1 MIMVLLAIK
10 EHKTRGDEV
19 INILE
24 MFGGKNEHEFVG
36 VIVQDAYCVNEKG
49 IIDFVKKGDFIVYT
63 LEELF
68 DKMKGWMFTPV
79 LNTIMLIILI
89 LCVCIY
95 LIINCTG
102 VIKLWN
108 KIRDIK
114 L

>member
-49 IIDFVKKGDFIVYT
+49 IIDFVKKV
-63 LEELF
+63 
-68 DKMKGWMFTPV
+68 
-79 LNTIMLIILI
+79 ILLYI
-89 LCVCIY
+89 HLKSC
-95 LIINCTG
+95 LT
-102 VIKLWN
+102 K
-108 KIRDIK
+108 
-114 L
+114 